1 MEKSLKNI
9 IAFVN
14 GAFATG
20 KVGKK
25 HTYINLKGTW
35 YTKEKLEAL
44 GCRVVLR
51 SARS

>member
-1 MEKSLKNI
+1 MKNQ

-14 GAFATG
+14 GAYASA
-20 KVGKK
+20 KQGKK
-25 HTYINLKGTW
+25 HTYINLKGKW
-35 YTKEKLEAL
+35 YTKEKLESL